1 MLGEDVPVVDRSRSS
16 SFCCSAAGVVD
27 ALASALLNAATPSG
41 PEEVLLGKAA
51 LTLDDEEEEE
61 EEGVGLDTPM
71 SSPMEHLLGIL
82 GGFGLLAFRS
92 GKEGC
97 RCCSDREFLL
107 GILGGP
113 AEGDRGVPLL
123 DAGFLVLAA

>member
-1 MLGEDVPVVDRSRSS
+1 MCWTAAAAAADVD
-16 SFCCSAAGVVD
+16 D
-27 ALASALLNAATPSG
+27 ALATALLSAATPSG
-41 PEEVLLGKAA
+41 PEEVRLGKAA
-51 LTLDDEEEEE
+51 LTLEDEDEVEEEVEEE
-61 EEGVGLDTPM
+61 EEGVGLVTPM

-92 GKEGC
+92 GKEGW
-97 RCCSDREFLL
+97 RCCSDKEFLL

-113 AEGDRGVPLL
+113 AEGERGVLLL